1 MTRGDADRPTVEG
14 LESNNPRP
22 WLEDP
27 MKSPKL
33 AKMTTRESTPSQRA
47 AIVTGA
53 SSGIG
58 EATARLLAQNGFAVA
73 IIARRKDRLEALAS
87 EIEAAGGRAFAI
99 AADLASEEETARA
112 AEQALESLGRID
124 LLVNNAGYSPGRAI
138 EQITR
143 SELRHIFDV
152 NFFSALQLIGLVTPR
167 MREQGGGRIVNLG
180 SVAGEIPAPL
190 AIPYAATKV
199 GMHTATDA
207 LRLELGAFG
216 IKLSLVIPGF
226 VDTAVFDNAR
236 EGSQHL
242 REDESNPYRKIM
254 FDLDELAIKNLK
266 NPLSPDDVAK
276 VILRA
281 ATEKRPK
288 ERYYTPFSVRLQ
300 CVLLG
305 LMPSRLLDT
314 ILRHVYKLDE
324 A

>member
-1 MTRGDADRPTVEG
+1 MLATMTI
-14 LESNNPRP
+14 
-22 WLEDP
+22 
-27 MKSPKL
+27 
-33 AKMTTRESTPSQRA
+33 RESTPHQRA

-73 IIARRKDRLEALAS
+73 IIARRKDRLEALAG
-87 EIEAAGGRAFAI
+87 EIEAAGGRAIPI
-99 AADLASEEETARA
+99 AADLASEEQTAQA
-112 AEQALESLGRID
+112 AEQALEALGRID

-152 NFFSALQLIGLVTPR
+152 NLFSTLQLIGLVTPH
-167 MREQGGGRIVNLG
+167 MREQGGGRIVNIG
-180 SVAGEIPAPL
+180 SVAAEIPAPL
-190 AIPYAATKV
+190 AAPYAASKV
-199 GMHTATDA
+199 GMHLATDA

-216 IKLSLVIPGF
+216 IELSLVIPGF

-242 REDESNPYRKIM
+242 REDEANVYRKMM
-254 FDLDELAIKNLK
+254 FDLDELAIKNLESS
-266 NPLSPDDVAK
+266 LSPDDIAK

-281 ATEKRPK
+281 ATARRPR
-288 ERYYTPFSVRLQ
+288 ERYYAPFSVRLQ

-305 LMPSRLLDT
+305 LLPSRLLDAV
-314 ILRHVYKLDE
+314 LRRVYKLDE
-324 A
+324 S

>member
-1 MTRGDADRPTVEG
+1 
-14 LESNNPRP
+14 
-22 WLEDP
+22 
-27 MKSPKL
+27 MKSPML
-33 AKMTTRESTPSQRA
+33 AKMTNRESNPNNRA

-58 EATARLLAQNGFAVA
+58 EATARRLARNGYTVA
-73 IIARRKDRLEALAS
+73 IIARRKDRLESLAS

-99 AADLASEEETARA
+99 AADLASEDETARA
-112 AEQALESLGRID
+112 GEQALEALGRID
-124 LLVNNAGYSPGRAI
+124 LLVNNAGYSPGQAI
-138 EQITR
+138 EQISR

-152 NFFSALQLIGLVTPR
+152 NLFSALQLIGLVTPH
-167 MREQGGGRIVNLG
+167 MRKQGGGRIVNVG
-180 SVAGEIPAPL
+180 SVAGEISAPL

-199 GMHTATDA
+199 GLHTATDA

-226 VDTAVFDNAR
+226 VDTAVFTNAR
-236 EGSQHL
+236 EGARHL
-242 REDESNPYRKIM
+242 REDEANPYRQMM
-254 FDLDELAIKNLK
+254 FDLDDLAIKNLK

-300 CVLLG
+300 CVLLK
-305 LMPSRLLDT
+305 LLPSRWLDSV
-314 ILRHVYKLDE
+314 LRRVYKLDVS
-324 A
+324 